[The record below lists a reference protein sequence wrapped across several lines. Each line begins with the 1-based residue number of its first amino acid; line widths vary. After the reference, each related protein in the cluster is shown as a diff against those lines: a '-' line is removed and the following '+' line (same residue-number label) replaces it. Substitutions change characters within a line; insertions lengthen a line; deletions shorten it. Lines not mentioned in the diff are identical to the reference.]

1 MFRDHKV
8 NSTTVGD
15 DSVYSEILTQEVALD
30 QTLAGHPCNNIGSRK
45 IQDQDQVHGAQ
56 TIAFLAPDSV
66 GLISNI
72 DR

>member
-1 MFRDHKV
+1 MFRDHKL
-8 NSTTVGD
+8 NSTTVDD

-45 IQDQDQVHGAQ
+45 TQDQVHGAQ
-56 TIAFLAPDSV
+56 TIAFLAPESV
-66 GLISNI
+66 DLISNI